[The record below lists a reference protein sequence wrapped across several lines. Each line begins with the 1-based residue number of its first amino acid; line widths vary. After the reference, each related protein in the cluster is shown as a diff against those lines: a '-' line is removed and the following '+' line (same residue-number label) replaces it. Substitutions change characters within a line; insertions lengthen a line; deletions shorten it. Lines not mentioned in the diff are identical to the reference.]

1 MAAVLIGLLFVGE
14 ITANLVG
21 INEIILVEVGILLV
35 IVFALWHKLK
45 KYGVQRYREIEIWI
59 KII

>member
-45 KYGVQRYREIEIWI
+45 KYGVQRYREIEI
-59 KII
+59 